1 VERRAPEIRVGIDRL
16 KTWGKSRADAADAK
30 NRIINDGGR
39 FFSWRGGVLNY
50 H

>member
-1 VERRAPEIRVGIDRL
+1 MGRRAPESRVSIDRL

-30 NRIINDGGR
+30 NPTINDGDG
-39 FFSWRGGVLNY
+39 FFRGAGAFLNY